1 VPQTANTITTR
12 IDSDLKEE
20 LQRIAKAERRSAS
33 FIANQAIEN
42 LVAERRA
49 TRELVELG
57 MQLAEQGAS
66 SIPAEDIHSWILAED
81 DTAPFPAGTRTS

>member
-1 VPQTANTITTR
+1 MGTSIFSTR

-20 LQRIAKAERRSAS
+20 LQRIAKAERRSVS

>member
-1 VPQTANTITTR
+1 MGTSIFSTR

-20 LQRIAKAERRSAS
+20 LQRIAKAERRSVS

-81 DTAPFPAGTRTS
+81 DTAPFPAETRTS

>member
-1 VPQTANTITTR
+1 MGTSIFSTR

-33 FIANQAIEN
+33 FIVNQAIEN

-81 DTAPFPAGTRTS
+81 DTAPFPAETRTS

>member
-1 VPQTANTITTR
+1 MGTSIFSTR

-20 LQRIAKAERRSAS
+20 LQRIAKAERRSTS

-81 DTAPFPAGTRTS
+81 DTAPFPAETRTS

>member
-1 VPQTANTITTR
+1 MPQTANTITTR

-20 LQRIAKAERRSAS
+20 LHHLADAERRNES
-33 FIANQAIEN
+33 IVANQSVKH
-42 LVAERRA
+42 LTAERRA

-81 DTAPFPAGTRTS
+81 DTALSCFPRP

>member
-1 VPQTANTITTR
+1 MGTSIFSTR

-81 DTAPFPAGTRTS
+81 DTAPFPAETRTS